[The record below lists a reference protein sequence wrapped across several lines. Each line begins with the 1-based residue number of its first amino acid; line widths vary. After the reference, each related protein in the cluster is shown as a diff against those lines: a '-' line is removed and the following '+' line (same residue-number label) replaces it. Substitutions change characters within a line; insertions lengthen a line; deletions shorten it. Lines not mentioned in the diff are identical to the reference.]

1 MNLFI
6 CNAKKNEF
14 SVLDFF
20 SKWKNPY
27 KSVNLFTVNNEI
39 LNENVIFWVTD
50 NWSRGKLPLE
60 WLPPGLLPSRQ
71 LPPRKLSLRKIIPNY
86 CSPHNWPGLFLG
98 PTLLWEIAGFE
109 SLWTLWMNRRRVL
122 NSFVDSIDVLYPGEF
137 NYFQKQLPRGALE
150 ENVFLEI
157 PQNLQ
162 ENTWG
167 LQLY

>member
-6 CNAKKNEF
+6 CNAKKKKNFPFWISLVNEKIHTNLWIC
-14 SVLDFF
+14 SQLIMKSLMKISFF
-20 SKWKNPY
+20 
-27 KSVNLFTVNNEI
+27 EC
-39 LNENVIFWVTD
+39 TD

-122 NSFVDSIDVLYPGEF
+122 NSFVDSIDVLYPGE
-137 NYFQKQLPRGALE
+137 
-150 ENVFLEI
+150 
-157 PQNLQ
+157 NLIIFRNSRP
-162 ENTWG
+162 EV
-167 LQLY
+167 L